1 MAKSNNT
8 LLYTG
13 LGLAALV
20 LLKKRDNSEIS
31 GIGASK
37 KVYVLTTTERYIYSH
52 GFASVHVRGVCRTL
66 DKAIELAEAYARI
79 YKNDNNAFTGVITN
93 RDRLDSFDVDPDI
106 LAYAELYYPKDDAHV
121 MRFYITEEEII

>member
-1 MAKSNNT
+1 MANKKNT
-8 LLYTG
+8 LLYTA
-13 LGLAALV
+13 LGAAAL
-20 LLKKRDNSEIS
+20 LLAKKKSNGVA
-31 GIGASK
+31 GIGVSK

-93 RDRLDSFDVDPDI
+93 RDRLDSFDVNPDI